1 MLIWHKLRSNYSS
14 DKDLYQA
21 IKNIFGYYPGNIH
34 LYKLALRHRS
44 ATTEIINGLR
54 LNNERLEY
62 LGDAI
67 LSAVIA
73 DFLFKSFP
81 YKNEGF
87 LTEMRSKI
95 VSRTSL
101 NKLSL
106 KLGLKHLIRVGAE
119 SSVKAKSAGG
129 DAFEA
134 LIGALYLDKGYSFT
148 RKIVINRIVN
158 IHFDIEQLIV
168 SEISYKSKLNEWGQK
183 EKQSIVFK
191 VEEEIGENHKKQYL
205 VAVEINGEIIS
216 RSQDYSIKGAEN
228 LAAEKAWAILQE
240 KNNTANHLNSGSL
253 INK

>member
-1 MLIWHKLRSNYSS
+1 MLIWHKLRSHFSS
-14 DKDLYQA
+14 DKSLYQS

-44 ATTEIINGLR
+44 ATTEKINGVR

-73 DFLFKSFP
+73 DFLFRSFP
-81 YKNEGF
+81 YENEGF

-95 VSRTSL
+95 VSRTAL

-106 KLGLKHLIRVGAE
+106 KLGLQQLIRAGAE
-119 SSVKAKSAGG
+119 SSTKAKSAGG

-134 LIGALYLDKGYSFT
+134 LIGALYLDKGYTFT
-148 RKIVINRIVN
+148 KKILINRIVN
-158 IHFDIEQLIV
+158 IHFDIDNLIV
-168 SEISYKSKLNEWGQK
+168 SEISYKSKLNEWAQK
-183 EKQSIVFK
+183 EKRSVNFI
-191 VEEEIGENHKKQYL
+191 VEEEIGEKHKKQYL

-228 LAAEKAWAILQE
+228 LAAEKAWTIIE
-240 KNNTANHLNSGSL
+240 TNNDTS
-253 INK
+253 

>member
-1 MLIWHKLRSNYSS
+1 MLIWHKLRSKFSS
-14 DKDLYQA
+14 DKGLYQS

-44 ATTEIINGLR
+44 ATTEIINGVR

-67 LSAVIA
+67 ISAVIA

-81 YKNEGF
+81 YENEGF

-95 VSRTSL
+95 VSRASL
-101 NKLSL
+101 NKLSM
-106 KLGLKHLIRVGAE
+106 KLGLQHLISAGAE
-119 SSVKAKSAGG
+119 SSTKAKSAGG

-158 IHFDIEQLIV
+158 IHFDIEQLII
-168 SEISYKSKLNEWGQK
+168 SEISYKSKLNEWAQK
-183 EKQSIVFK
+183 EKQTVVFN
-191 VEEEIGENHKKQYL
+191 VEEEIGEKHKKQYL
-205 VAVEINGEIIS
+205 VAVEISGKIIS
-216 RSQDYSIKGAEN
+216 RAQDYSIKGAEN
-228 LAAEKAWAILQE
+228 LAAEKAWFIIEDNSDANKIL
-240 KNNTANHLNSGSL
+240 
-253 INK
+253 